1 MASVMEVIQGLSQAA
16 ANAYD
21 GALDENGNSLDI
33 GLRREEG
40 NPLIDKR
47 VIDGFNVKF
56 HGNKLVLCYHT
67 AVKLKEVHN
76 SGFESEIES
85 QINQIAKFLKTEY
98 RKVTGNNIGL
108 NAEGEVDILVQS
120 TGYHRSWIQAYMTYN
135 IGGID
140 EVQTVG
146 QASEDTMEAS
156 YRKFLDQGGFKGTDT
171 KTRQG
176 NAKAKD
182 NKDK

>member
-1 MASVMEVIQGLSQAA
+1 MASVMDVIKGLSQAA

-21 GALDENGNSLDI
+21 GALDENGNHLDV

-40 NPLIDKR
+40 NPLIDER

-56 HGNKLVLCYHT
+56 HGNKLILCYHT
-67 AVKLKEVHN
+67 AVKLKEIHGG
-76 SGFESEIES
+76 GFESEIES

-98 RKVTGNNIGL
+98 RKVTGDNVSL
-108 NAEGEVDILVQS
+108 TSEGEVDILVQS
-120 TGYHRSWIQAYMTYN
+120 AGYHRSWIQAYMTYN

-146 QASEDTMEAS
+146 QASEDSMEAS
-156 YRKFLDQGGFKGTDT
+156 YRKFLDQGGFKGNET
-171 KTRQG
+171 KSRKA

-182 NKDK
+182 NKDT